1 MMLRAAP
8 LAALWL
14 AAAVTPAVAAD
25 LVISPRLSQSLGYDT
40 NVDLS
45 TNSSGSGGD
54 SQGAGT
60 ATTSASVSVARKA
73 PAAELELN
81 GRVDFTQN
89 FAGRSNSYNGEYLDG
104 VLSRSFSPRTQAQLQ
119 AGFASYDSLDNIVD
133 STGRNLDRNQR
144 TYNVNIGPS
153 VSHRLT
159 PLDTAVVS
167 GSWSRQ
173 LYDKQDEDQGN
184 DNIDTSYWR
193 SNLGWRRI
201 LSQRATGGLNLAG
214 SHIDS
219 ARDDTW
225 TISPQVYFS
234 YVEERRIDVSF
245 SVGPQ
250 AYWSSSQEQQFD
262 GTLADQDNNGFGA
275 SVQATIDYQATQRL
289 DLTVDLSHD
298 IEPGGNTGVAAEV
311 TTAVLGA
318 RHALTRRLDLV
329 ADGTYQRRNT
339 LGSTDNAVDDD
350 DRDFLQAQ
358 LGIVYALSPSV
369 DLSLNYRYR
378 YQKFDG
384 DSDSA
389 DSNAVFVRVDWRL
402 PDWRPFR

>member
-1 MMLRAAP
+1 MTPRAAP
-8 LAALWL
+8 LAVLWL
-14 AAAVTPAVAAD
+14 AAAATPAMAAD
-25 LVISPRLSQSLGYDT
+25 LVISPKLSQSLGYDS

-45 TNSSGSGGD
+45 TDNSGGE

-60 ATTSASVSVARKA
+60 ATTSASVAVARKA
-73 PAAELELN
+73 PAAELQVN

-89 FAGRSNSYNGEYLDG
+89 FAGRDNSYNGEYLDG
-104 VLSRSFSPRTQAQLQ
+104 VVSRSFTPRTQAQLQ
-119 AGFASYDSLDNIVD
+119 AGFSSYDTLDNIVD

-144 TYNVNIGPS
+144 TYNVNVGPS

-159 PLDTAVVS
+159 KLDTAVAS
-167 GSWSRQ
+167 SSWSRQ
-173 LYDKQDEDQGN
+173 FFDSEEEDQGN

-193 SNLGWRRI
+193 SNLGWRRT
-201 LSQRATGGLNLAG
+201 LNPRATGGVNLAG

-225 TISPQVYFS
+225 TISPQLYVS
-234 YVEERRIDVSF
+234 YAEERRIDVTF

-250 AYWSSSQEQQFD
+250 AYWSRSQSQQFN
-262 GTLADQDNNGFGA
+262 GTLENESNNGFGA
-275 SVQATIDYQATQRL
+275 SVEATLDYQATQRL
-289 DLTVDLSHD
+289 DVNLDLSHD

-311 TTAVLGA
+311 TNVVLGA
-318 RHALTRRLDLV
+318 KHLLTRRLSLT
-329 ADGTYQRRNT
+329 ADGTYQRRNN
-339 LGSTDNAVDDD
+339 LGSNDNSTDQD

-358 LGIVYALSPSV
+358 LGIVYALTPSV